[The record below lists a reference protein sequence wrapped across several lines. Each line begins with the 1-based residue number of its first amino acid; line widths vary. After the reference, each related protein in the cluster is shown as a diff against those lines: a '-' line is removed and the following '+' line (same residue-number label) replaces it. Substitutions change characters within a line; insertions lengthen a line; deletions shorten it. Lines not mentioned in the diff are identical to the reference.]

1 MTSRTR
7 WCATPLAVLVLTAT
21 ACTFSPSS
29 RAVDD
34 AADVQ
39 HAACVGGTAAPALD
53 HVVIVV
59 RDIEAASAGFAREGF
74 RLKRGRLHANNLL
87 NRHIKFRD
95 GTGIELMTVAG
106 EPGDAMAGR
115 YVQLLRDGEGGVYVA
130 LAVTD
135 AAAAYAYAEEL
146 GLQPYRSESGA
157 WRFVAFDAGSSA
169 AAVFFVAGGVPAQDP
184 DSILDH
190 AHAVTGLAEAWLEAG
205 PELGE
210 LLQRLDAAHC
220 GRAAAANGM
229 VGERI
234 GLGRG
239 SIIIVPP
246 AADARPRVHGVVL
259 QGSQDVT
266 LQPHRAFRVQIGA
279 GPPPPRDGPGT

>member
-1 MTSRTR
+1 V
-7 WCATPLAVLVLTAT
+7 LAVP
-21 ACTFSPSS
+21 ACTSSPSS
-29 RAVDD
+29 RDADH

-39 HAACVGGTAAPALD
+39 HAACVGSPAAPALD

-59 RDIEAASAGFAREGF
+59 RDIEAAAAGFAREGF
-74 RLKRGRLHANNLL
+74 RLKHGRLHANNLL

-95 GTGIELMTVAG
+95 GTGIELMTVVG
-106 EPGDAMAGR
+106 EPGDAMAER
-115 YVQLLRDGEGGVYVA
+115 YVQLLRDGEGGVYAA
-130 LAVTD
+130 LAVAD

-146 GLQPYRSESGA
+146 GMQPHRSESGA
-157 WRFVAFDAGSSA
+157 WRFVAFDAGSPA

-190 AHAVTGLAEAWLEAG
+190 AHAVTGLAEAWVEAG

-210 LLQRLDAAHC
+210 LLQRLGAVHC
-220 GRAAAANGM
+220 GRATAANG
-229 VGERI
+229 VAGERI
-234 GLGRG
+234 GLRRG

-259 QGSQDVT
+259 HGTQDAT
-266 LQPHRAFRVQIGA
+266 LQPHRAFPVHIGA
-279 GPPPPRDGPGT
+279 GPPPQRDQPRP